1 MAQGR
6 STSGKRS
13 SGKSSSGRKSS
24 SSGRSS
30 SSSSGRS
37 SSKKQSSAVSTG
49 FADYFH
55 AFTKSRFFFPVTTV
69 VVITV
74 VILLDLLF
82 AWNYYD
88 RFFKIL
94 GFELLIFGIIW
105 VIGLV
110 LSFGE
115 STPKGE

>member
-30 SSSSGRS
+30 S
-37 SSKKQSSAVSTG
+37 KKQSSAVSTG
-49 FADYFH
+49 IADYFH

>member
-13 SGKSSSGRKSS
+13 SGKSSSGRK
-24 SSGRSS
+24 